1 MALHHY
7 SLLLA
12 LGLLASLATV
22 LAEDYTCPAVT
33 DETEEDFVVGAGDS
47 FSFNTNDGG
56 KYARNMQCQVNY
68 IMDASCKK
76 KEASGA
82 RCTIKC
88 VKAAPGA
95 TTAAPT
101 TANP

>member
-1 MALHHY
+1 MHCIESVVVTL
-7 SLLLA
+7 SRCP
-12 LGLLASLATV
+12 
-22 LAEDYTCPAVT
+22 DYTCPAVT

-76 KEASGA
+76 MKFS
-82 RCTIKC
+82 C
-88 VKAAPGA
+88 
-95 TTAAPT
+95 
-101 TANP
+101 NPFRLGKGDFLYVQKGNGRPKK

>member
-1 MALHHY
+1 MVYPSKYFFSKLY
-7 SLLLA
+7 
-12 LGLLASLATV
+12 
-22 LAEDYTCPAVT
+22 
-33 DETEEDFVVGAGDS
+33 FVRFKKNKMKAQQSNGDMS
-47 FSFNTNDGG
+47 VRFTSN
-56 KYARNMQCQVNY
+56 
-68 IMDASCKK
+68 KK

-101 TANP
+101 PAPTTANPGTNTTTGEL